1 MVFPPDP
8 GTRIRPH
15 PPMAEHAGGP
25 PVRHNLFIRSR
36 TEPAMSSRFAPLPG
50 QDDPGKRMAGEA
62 AVEHVKDGMVLG
74 LGTGSTVRYTILEI
88 GRRVRELDLEVL
100 AVPTSRDTR
109 NLAVELGIPL
119 TTLDEHPSL
128 DLTIDGADEVDPHLD
143 LIKGLGGALF
153 MEKVVASAS
162 SRVIIV
168 IDPGKRVERLGR
180 GKLPVEIMR
189 FGHTTTQRHLED
201 MGLAPTLRTSPGGLP
216 FVTDNNG
223 FILDCL
229 PGPLDDPA
237 ATDRELTSIP
247 GVLENG
253 LFIGLARTVIVGE
266 GSGPLVLERGD

>member
-1 MVFPPDP
+1 
-8 GTRIRPH
+8 
-15 PPMAEHAGGP
+15 
-25 PVRHNLFIRSR
+25 
-36 TEPAMSSRFAPLPG
+36 MSSRFAPLPG